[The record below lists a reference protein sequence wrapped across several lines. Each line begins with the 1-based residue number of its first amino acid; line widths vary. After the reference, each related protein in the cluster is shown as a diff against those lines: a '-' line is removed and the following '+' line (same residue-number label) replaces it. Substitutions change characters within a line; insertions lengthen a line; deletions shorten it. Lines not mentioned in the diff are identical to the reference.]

1 MRKKRPHV
9 ATLDEVRISRD
20 GEDAIIE
27 FIYVTIATTHLKLG
41 LEVHE
46 TADQEIERPV
56 LLSKGRPK
64 ALLMRR
70 MEPRGEM
77 KPCHVSPAKCP
88 RC

>member
-1 MRKKRPHV
+1 MRKKRPRV
-9 ATLDEVRISRD
+9 ATPDEVRITRD

-27 FIYVTIATTHLKLG
+27 FIDENVATTHLKLG

-56 LLSKGRPK
+56 LLSKGRTK
-64 ALLMRR
+64 ALPMRR